1 MAHPDFYVSAVQYN
15 SDGSHIAKLR
25 VHRVDK
31 SNGSFKAE
39 SYSDL
44 TRPQVIGSVEK
55 NVTFTTVVRKEA
67 GGWRLGAALEIMSV
81 KTDYLK
87 TVRDESTRDN
97 LEKLPTF

>member
-31 SNGSFKAE
+31 SNGSFKAD

-44 TRPQVIGSVEK
+44 SRPYVTQAVEK
-55 NVTFTTVVRKEA
+55 NVTFTPVVRKA
-67 GGWRLGAALEIMSV
+67 DVGWRLSGVLEIMSV
-81 KTDYLK
+81 KSDYLK

-97 LEKLPTF
+97 LEELPTF

>member
-31 SNGSFKAE
+31 TNGTFKE
-39 SYSDL
+39 GSYSDV
-44 TRPQVIGSVEK
+44 TRPQVIESVEK
-55 NVTFTTVVRKEA
+55 NVTFTTIVRKA
-67 GGWRLGAALEIMSV
+67 DGGWRLGAALDIISV

>member
-1 MAHPDFYVSAVQYN
+1 M
-15 SDGSHIAKLR
+15 
-25 VHRVDK
+25 
-31 SNGSFKAE
+31 
-39 SYSDL
+39 
-44 TRPQVIGSVEK
+44 
-55 NVTFTTVVRKEA
+55 TFTTVVRKED